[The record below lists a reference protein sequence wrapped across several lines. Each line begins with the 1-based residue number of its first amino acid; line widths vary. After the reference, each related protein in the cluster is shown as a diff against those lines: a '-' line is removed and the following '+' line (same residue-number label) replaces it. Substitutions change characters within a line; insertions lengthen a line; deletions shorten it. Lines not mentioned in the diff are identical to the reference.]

1 MPPSSTNIPIVDTSV
16 PRSLSKLRWTK
27 ALSSH
32 HSHSPTLDHR
42 FHPSRMSRLI
52 CHMRLS
58 NHTSAWFKLRARPSR
73 SESETF
79 TKIAAFDSLYIFGPD
94 SVTNL
99 LPLIWYLLSN
109 RIWIHHYESDF
120 IRFPLFSD
128 HGTALHTII
137 RLPSSSHI
145 PFTILPMAF
154 STDLVQSVDRDRSI
168 PTLAPKTVCLSER
181 V

>member
-1 MPPSSTNIPIVDTSV
+1 
-16 PRSLSKLRWTK
+16 
-27 ALSSH
+27 
-32 HSHSPTLDHR
+32 
-42 FHPSRMSRLI
+42 
-52 CHMRLS
+52 MRLS

-128 HGTALHTII
+128 HGDGVAYNHSLADLISHTFHDFADGFLY
-137 RLPSSSHI
+137 RPR
-145 PFTILPMAF
+145 A
-154 STDLVQSVDRDRSI
+154 
-168 PTLAPKTVCLSER
+168 ER
-181 V
+181 